1 MNVLITGISGLIGK
15 HLAFKLLEDKNY
27 QIFGQYYSTK
37 DLDFFIQ
44 HNIQLTKADINN
56 PNELVGITKNIDIL
70 VHTAARVIDFGSK
83 KDFYDAHYFAT
94 KYLLEDGI
102 KNKLQHFIYISSVG
116 VASGI
121 DRNKIIPNEETP
133 TPKTGI
139 LYDDVK
145 IDTERLVIDF
155 CIENKIKYTIIRPS
169 AVVGPASVWVKEP
182 IERKLKK
189 GFFPLIDDGKN
200 SACLVDV
207 RNLAN
212 GIYKTI
218 ILPIA
223 YNNIYFFIDDFT
235 NITWKQ
241 YFTDLLNMVGTQPSL
256 SIPYKF
262 IYPIASIMEWLANI
276 TKKKPLIAK
285 KSLKAI
291 GTNRIVTAEKAKK
304 ELQWKSEF
312 QYKAT
317 LEYIREWVNMNYP
330 NHK

>member
-1 MNVLITGISGLIGK
+1 LNVLITGISGLIGK

-155 CIENKIKYTIIRPS
+155 CVENKIKYTIIRPS

-218 ILPIA
+218 TLPIA

-256 SIPYKF
+256 AIPYKF

-276 TKKKPLIAK
+276 TNKKPLIAK

-291 GTNRIVTAEKAKK
+291 GTKNRICRKSKK

>member
-1 MNVLITGISGLIGK
+1 MELKISY
-15 HLAFKLLEDKNY
+15 N
-27 QIFGQYYSTK
+27 
-37 DLDFFIQ
+37 
-44 HNIQLTKADINN
+44 
-56 PNELVGITKNIDIL
+56 
-70 VHTAARVIDFGSK
+70 
-83 KDFYDAHYFAT
+83 
-94 KYLLEDGI
+94 
-102 KNKLQHFIYISSVG
+102 HFIYISSVG

-155 CIENKIKYTIIRPS
+155 CVENKIKYTIIRPS

-218 ILPIA
+218 TLPIA
-223 YNNIYFFIDDFT
+223 HNNIYFFIDDFT

-256 SIPYKF
+256 AIPYKF

-291 GTNRIVTAEKAKK
+291 GTKNRICRKSKKRTTMEKRISI
-304 ELQWKSEF
+304 QS
-312 QYKAT
+312 YVG
-317 LEYIREWVNMNYP
+317 I
-330 NHK
+330 H

>member
-1 MNVLITGISGLIGK
+1 LNVLITGISGLIGK

-218 ILPIA
+218 TLPIA

-256 SIPYKF
+256 AIPYKF

-276 TKKKPLIAK
+276 TNKKPLIAK

-291 GTNRIVTAEKAKK
+291 GTKNRICRKSKKRTTMEKRISI
-304 ELQWKSEF
+304 QS
-312 QYKAT
+312 YVG
-317 LEYIREWVNMNYP
+317 I
-330 NHK
+330 H